1 MCLLVFSVSLA
12 FSAKVTSGLLGEGRH
27 RLRDQAKLEVPSGR
41 SPQITMPG
49 ACHRAGEPTGGR
61 VHLWQEARCPVPC
74 TTLKEPDTY
83 RVTRDA
89 IFSALPRTPDGFADV
104 RGGGRRS
111 AEEEREEPR
120 NQRERRRGRKCA
132 CRSPVIRSARG
143 PSRVAVIA
151 IAIRRCGLAVVVV
164 IRIAVVRF
172 GISPVTIEAIISAD
186 IVIDSWRMGV
196 AVAMRITVKV
206 VAVSLDATI
215 GENVVL
221 VVAAVAAGQ
230 RGMIT
235 RTQTEIVARRRPRI
249 NRRSL
254 YVRRCTHVRR
264 IVSLRDNRNVDFR
277 PAVAVVTRRRC
288 RRRKYR

>member
-27 RLRDQAKLEVPSGR
+27 RLRSQAKLEVPSGR

-151 IAIRRCGLAVVVV
+151 IAIRRCVLCVLQSDG
-164 IRIAVVRF
+164 RSHGHESR
-172 GISPVTIEAIISAD
+172 TQWD
-186 IVIDSWRMGV
+186 GV
-196 AVAMRITVKV
+196 ADCCCADRICAEADV
-206 VAVSLDATI
+206 
-215 GENVVL
+215 
-221 VVAAVAAGQ
+221 
-230 RGMIT
+230 
-235 RTQTEIVARRRPRI
+235 RT
-249 NRRSL
+249 
-254 YVRRCTHVRR
+254 
-264 IVSLRDNRNVDFR
+264 
-277 PAVAVVTRRRC
+277 C
-288 RRRKYR
+288 RRAREQ